1 MSESHECSSPIHITV
16 IASLML
22 NRMVEMPS
30 GKKNIIHNIVTLNI
44 QRHLIVL
51 FKLLHWHINHLPVK
65 TQMVQGATNSSVI
78 VAQEVFGLK
87 FKMYEKNI
95 RQNISPK
102 SLINK

>member
-1 MSESHECSSPIHITV
+1 MLISYSYYCHCLTNAQQNGRDALRKKKYYPQHCDSEYPKTLDCSFEITPL
-16 IASLML
+16 AYY
-22 NRMVEMPS
+22 
-30 GKKNIIHNIVTLNI
+30 
-44 QRHLIVL
+44 
-51 FKLLHWHINHLPVK
+51 LPVK

-95 RQNISPK
+95 SQNISPK